1 MVLGFV
7 AVVAGFLFALKL
19 FPRRSLEWLILGVT
33 FVATSLLF
41 GWAVLRAGDLLLGL
55 PRWQRVVAGLALP
68 LVAAAVAKLLANG
81 LLSIAIRLTRMT
93 PRGWP
98 DSRSTM

>member
-1 MVLGFV
+1 MT
-7 AVVAGFLFALKL
+7 FL
-19 FPRRSLEWLILGVT
+19 
-33 FVATSLLF
+33 ATALLF
-41 GWAVLRAGDLLLGL
+41 GWAVFRASDLLLGL

-93 PRGWP
+93 PRERLV
-98 DSRSTM
+98 SRKTILA